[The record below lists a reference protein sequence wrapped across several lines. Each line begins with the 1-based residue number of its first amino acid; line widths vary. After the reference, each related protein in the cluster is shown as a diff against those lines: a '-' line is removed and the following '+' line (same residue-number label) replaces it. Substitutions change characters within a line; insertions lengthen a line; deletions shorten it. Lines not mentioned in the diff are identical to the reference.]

1 MSLLKLKI
9 VSPEKKVFEEDD
21 FESITIPTGDG
32 EVTILPNHIPLVSKV
47 VPGEII
53 ARKKGREELLIT
65 LNGFLKLSE
74 EGEVLILSDYAVRS
88 EDVEIERVEAAKKK
102 AEDTMK
108 EKVSEKEFAV
118 AEAELR
124 RTLLELKVAR
134 KRKMKVSGQNT
145 L

>member
-21 FESITIPTGDG
+21 FEAITIPTGDG

>member
-9 VSPEKKVFEEDD
+9 VSPEKKVFEEGE

-32 EVTILPNHIPLVSKV
+32 EVTILPNHIPLVSRV

-53 ARKKGREELLIT
+53 ARKKGSEESLIT

-74 EGEVLILSDYAVRS
+74 NGEVLILSDYAVRS